1 MYPRMY
7 TTLFNA
13 ITRAL
18 EMLPKGDC
26 TADARFVLEDAQR
39 EAEEIFMNWDWEKG
53 DPEE

>member
-1 MYPRMY
+1 MYPKMY

-13 ITRAL
+13 ITAAL

-26 TADARFVLEDAQR
+26 TAVVRLILEDAQR

>member
-1 MYPRMY
+1 MYPKIY

-13 ITRAL
+13 ITTAL

-26 TADARFVLEDAQR
+26 TAVSRFILEDAQR
-39 EAEEIFMNWDWEKG
+39 QAEEIFMDWEEG